1 MAEYGLPVGPHPD
14 FEIDHLDAARDRR
27 RRRRGESLARA
38 AADRSSRSGTPRR
51 KDRLEWQLRDLI
63 CAGQLDVAEAQRM
76 MAEDWVEAY
85 GRFFP
90 LATGAMEPR

>member
-1 MAEYGLPVGPHPD
+1 VWNAE
-14 FEIDHLDAARDRR
+14 A
-27 RRRRGESLARA
+27 
-38 AADRSSRSGTPRR
+38 
-51 KDRLEWQLRDLI
+51 KDRLEWKLHDLI
-63 CAGQLDVAEAQRM
+63 CARQLYVREAQRM